1 MILIVKKIKGKLKQI
16 FAPVFNMH
24 KHKAE
29 QYYFKQYINIIYDFL
44 KPNSKILDI
53 GCQYGRFT
61 IPLVNKGHTLVCTDI
76 NEKYFSY
83 IKKQLNPSTNTSF
96 IKEIIDETILN
107 QTHKEYDAILCLEL
121 LYNLNNPEKYVSN
134 LSKLLKKEGL
144 LITSHRSIGYYGYR
158 FLKEKNYQGFNDIQ
172 QNKHISYNALP
183 HNELIKLYENNGFK
197 VLKTHGIG
205 IFSGFYTDAFAGI
218 ANPQKLNEN
227 ELNNLSLLENDE
239 SLNKMFI
246 NNARYILV
254 IAQKID

>member
-1 MILIVKKIKGKLKQI
+1 MVLIVKKIKGKLKSI

-29 QYYFKQYINIIYDFL
+29 QYYFKQYINIIYEFL

-53 GCQYGRFT
+53 GCQYGRFS
-61 IPLVNKGHTLVCTDI
+61 IPLIDKGHALVCTDI

-83 IKKQLNPSTNTSF
+83 IKKQLSVSSNVSF
-96 IKEIIDETILN
+96 IKESIEKTILN

-121 LYNLNNPEKYVSN
+121 LYNLNNPEQYIYN

-158 FLKEKNYQGFNDIQ
+158 FLKENNCHGFSDIL

-183 HNELIKLYENNGFK
+183 HDELIKLYENNRFK
-197 VLKTHGIG
+197 ILKTYGIG
-205 IFSGFYTDAFAGI
+205 IFSGFYSDAFAGI

-227 ELNNLSLLENDE
+227 ELNDLSLLENDE
-239 SLNKMFI
+239 NLNKMFI

>member
-1 MILIVKKIKGKLKQI
+1 MILIIKKIKGKLKSI

-29 QYYFKQYINIIYDFL
+29 QYYFKQYINIIYDHI
-44 KPNSKILDI
+44 KSNSKILDI

-61 IPLVNKGHTLVCTDI
+61 IPLIEKGHTLVCTDI

-83 IKKQLNPSTNTSF
+83 VKKQLSISSNASF
-96 IKEIIDETILN
+96 IKETIDDTILN
-107 QTHKEYDAILCLEL
+107 QYHKEYDAILCLEL
-121 LYNLNNPEKYVSN
+121 LYNLNNPEQYISK

-158 FLKEKNYQGFNDIQ
+158 FLKEKNYQGFKDVL

-183 HNELIKLYENNGFK
+183 HDELIKLYENSGYK
-197 VLKTHGIG
+197 VLKTYGIG
-205 IFSGFYTDAFAGI
+205 ILSGFYTDAFAGI
-218 ANPQKLNEN
+218 ANPQKLNEI
-227 ELNNLSLLENDE
+227 ELNDLSLLENDVN
-239 SLNKMFI
+239 LNKMFI